1 MDRRAKVLAELIKK
15 KGYSRRAFAEKTG
28 IPATTLQSMLTR
40 GIGRASIDNV
50 IKICKEL
57 GITVEEME
65 RLASNNNEF
74 SMVAEEPGH
83 YTTHSHLVMIPIVGS
98 ISCGN
103 GLLAYKDIEGYEP
116 TPREWVKGGEYF
128 YLRAKGDSMVGA
140 RIHDGD
146 LLLIRKQD
154 TVEDGE
160 IAAVLI
166 KDYDEAILKRVFYSD
181 GKLILQSENP
191 QYPPILVSPEEVKI
205 VGKLKMNVIRY

>member
-1 MDRRAKVLAELIKK
+1 MDTRAKILAKLIEKR
-15 KGYSRRAFAEKTG
+15 GYSRRAFAEKAG
-28 IPATTLQSMLTR
+28 IPATTLQSMLNR
-40 GIGRASIDNV
+40 GIGRASVDNV
-50 IKICKEL
+50 IKVCKAL
-57 GITVEEME
+57 GITIEEME
-65 RLASNNNEF
+65 RLAEEHEKTSYEYQ
-74 SMVAEEPGH
+74 AEENKG
-83 YTTHSHLVMIPIVGS
+83 LVMLPIVGS

-103 GLLAYKDIEGYEP
+103 GSLAYEDLEGYEP

-154 TVEDGE
+154 AVEDGE

-191 QYPPILVSPEEVKI
+191 QYPPILVSPEEVTI
-205 VGKLKMNVIRY
+205 VGKLKMNVIKY